1 MRLRENGGFWANI
14 SELIVKA
21 VYFPNI
27 ALHILPQFILFLRVL
42 FY

>member
-27 ALHILPQFILFLRVL
+27 VLHILPQFILFLRVL